1 MTRFARIPVVAAG
14 VLVAAFLIAVPAAA
28 QNVPNT
34 WEATVLGG
42 GEFGNQ
48 IYQGHNT
55 QVDVA
60 TAFTSG
66 LRLGYNI
73 TQAFEVELGWNGA
86 SSDLNASGYGPNGR
100 NGKIGTLRQNI
111 YEASAFWHWGN
122 RRASGYAGFGLGAI
136 TFSPDISGVSTSTS
150 TKFTGSFVLGG
161 KFSLSPRVALRVEGR
176 LRSSD
181 TGQQTSSGGWCDYY
195 YGCYYYSTTW
205 YTSGELTGG
214 LLVRF

>member
-1 MTRFARIPVVAAG
+1 MKHLGRITVAAAG
-14 VLVAAFLIAVPAAA
+14 AVMAAFLVAAPASA

-48 IYQGHNT
+48 IYQGHST
-55 QVDVA
+55 TVDVA
-60 TAFTSG
+60 TAFTYG

-73 TQAFEVELGWNGA
+73 NRAFEVEVGWNGA
-86 SSDLNASGYGPNGR
+86 SSDLNATAYGHGGQ

-111 YEASAFWHWGN
+111 YEASGLWHWGS
-122 RRASGYAGFGLGAI
+122 RRANGYIGMGFGAI
-136 TFSPDISGVSTSTS
+136 TFSPDISGVNASAS
-150 TKFTGSFVLGG
+150 TKFTMSFVAGG

-176 LRSSD
+176 LRTSD
-181 TGQQTSSGGWCDYY
+181 TGQQTSTGGWCDYY
-195 YGCYYYSTTW
+195 YGCYYYSTNW
-205 YTSGELTGG
+205 YNSGELSGG